1 MFGKLLASSLMK
13 VLRQKG
19 QVMEPSLQI
28 SCVQIKKLLACN
40 VLQSSKNKAKYL
52 EALQAN
58 SVRALK
64 EFRFLVFRVELDETD
79 TASDQIVDL
88 VIVSTC
94 HLSLIVS
101 VYKIPLIWDGKIKET
116 TSIVD
121 WN

>member
-1 MFGKLLASSLMK
+1 M
-13 VLRQKG
+13 
-19 QVMEPSLQI
+19 
-28 SCVQIKKLLACN
+28 
-40 VLQSSKNKAKYL
+40 LQSSKNKAKYL

-121 WN
+121 